1 MRRGDTRFVVAIGG
15 SAGALGAYHALFD
28 AMPATTGMAFVI
40 VSRLH
45 PAAHRQLVTILS
57 RHTKMPVTQAREAMP
72 ILPNQVYVIP
82 PNADLR
88 IEKQAFKVASP
99 RAEGNAQIDLF
110 CMSLAEAMGARALGV
125 IFSGYGSDGTEGC
138 RHIKANG
145 GTTFAQDMSAEV
157 DSMPVSARASGC
169 VDFVLPPDKMSEA
182 LQRLARTRA
191 TKKKREFDPNRF
203 LAIIGEGR
211 SSILVP
217 EKRAIYAQGAAA
229 NAVFYI
235 RKGAVRLTVV
245 STDGKEATL
254 GILNPGDFF
263 GEGCLTGQPFRL
275 GSAAAAA
282 DCELMRINKKAMVLA
297 LRREPSLAEMFLKY
311 VLGRNIRYEA
321 DLVDQLF
328 SSSEKRLARTL
339 LLLAQVRVGGEAETV
354 LYKISQETIAEM
366 VGTTRSRVNLFMNKF
381 KKLGFIEYNGG
392 LKVNPSLMTII
403 VHD

>member
-1 MRRGDTRFVVAIGG
+1 MTKGEPRFVVAIGG
-15 SAGALGAYHALFD
+15 SAGALGAYKALLD
-28 AMPATTGMAFVI
+28 AMPAKTGMAFVI
-40 VSRLH
+40 VSHIH
-45 PAAHRQLVTILS
+45 PAANSQLAKILS
-57 RHTKMPVTQAREAMP
+57 RHTTMPVTQVREAMP
-72 ILPNQVYVIP
+72 ILPNHVYVIP
-82 PNADLR
+82 PNADLL
-88 IEKQAFKVASP
+88 IERHAFKVVSP
-99 RAEGNAQIDLF
+99 RTERNAQIDLF
-110 CMSLAEAMGARALGV
+110 FMSLAEARGAQAIGI
-125 IFSGYGSDGTEGC
+125 IFSGYGGDGTEGC

-157 DSMPVSARASGC
+157 DGMPVSARASGC
-169 VDFVLPPDKMSEA
+169 VDLVLPPDKIPAA
-182 LQRLARTRA
+182 LQRLTRTRA
-191 TKKKREFDPNRF
+191 TKKKREFDPNQF
-203 LAIIGEGR
+203 LAIIGQGR
-211 SSILVP
+211 TSVLVP

-229 NAVFYI
+229 DAVFYI
-235 RKGAVRLTVV
+235 QKGAVRLTVV
-245 STDGKEATL
+245 STGGKEATL

-282 DCELMRINKKAMVLA
+282 DCELMRINKKAMMLA
-297 LRREPSLAEMFLKY
+297 LHRESSLAEMFLAY

-339 LLLAQVRVGGEAETV
+339 LLLAQVRIGGEAETI
-354 LYKISQETIAEM
+354 LYKISQETLAEM
-366 VGTTRSRVNLFMNKF
+366 VGTTRSRVNFFMNKF

>member
-1 MRRGDTRFVVAIGG
+1 
-15 SAGALGAYHALFD
+15 
-28 AMPATTGMAFVI
+28 
-40 VSRLH
+40 
-45 PAAHRQLVTILS
+45 
-57 RHTKMPVTQAREAMP
+57 
-72 ILPNQVYVIP
+72 
-82 PNADLR
+82 
-88 IEKQAFKVASP
+88 
-99 RAEGNAQIDLF
+99 
-110 CMSLAEAMGARALGV
+110 MGARAIGV
-125 IFSGYGSDGTEGC
+125 IFSGYGSDGTEGS
-138 RHIKANG
+138 RHNKANG

-157 DSMPVSARASGC
+157 DGMPVSARASGC
-169 VDFVLPPDKMSEA
+169 VDFVLPPEKMSAA
-182 LQRLARTRA
+182 LQRLARTRG
-191 TKKKREFDPNRF
+191 TKKKREFDPKRF

-211 SSILVP
+211 KSMLVR

-229 NAVFYI
+229 DAVFYI
-235 RKGAVRLTVV
+235 QKGAVRLTVV
-245 STDGKEATL
+245 STEGKEATL

-282 DCELMRINKKAMVLA
+282 DCELMRISKKAMVLA

-311 VLGRNIRYEA
+311 ILSRNIRYEA

-339 LLLAQVRVGGEAETV
+339 LLLAQVRIGGEAETI
-354 LYKISQETIAEM
+354 LYKISQETLAEM
-366 VGTTRSRVNLFMNKF
+366 VGTTRSCVNFFMNKF

>member
-1 MRRGDTRFVVAIGG
+1 MRRGDPRFVVAIGG
-15 SAGALGAYHALFD
+15 SAGALGAYQALFD
-28 AMPATTGMAFVI
+28 AMPAKTGMAFVI
-40 VSRLH
+40 VSHIH
-45 PAAHRQLVTILS
+45 PAANSQLGKILS

-72 ILPNQVYVIP
+72 VLPNHVYVIP
-82 PNADLR
+82 PNADLL
-88 IEKQAFKVASP
+88 IERQAFKVVSP
-99 RAEGNAQIDLF
+99 RTERNTQIDLF
-110 CMSLAEAMGARALGV
+110 FTSLAEVFGARAIGV
-125 IFSGYGSDGTEGC
+125 VLSGYGGDGSEGC

-157 DSMPVSARASGC
+157 DGMPVSARASGC
-169 VDFVLPPDKMSEA
+169 VDFVLPPDKIPAA
-182 LQRLARTRA
+182 LQGLARTRVS
-191 TKKKREFDPNRF
+191 KKKREFDPNRF
-203 LAIIGEGR
+203 LAIIGQGR
-211 SSILVP
+211 TNMLVP
-217 EKRAIYAQGAAA
+217 EKHAIYAQGAAA
-229 NAVFYI
+229 DAVFYI
-235 RKGAVRLTVV
+235 LKGAVRLTVV

-282 DCELMRINKKAMVLA
+282 DCELMRISKKAMVLA

-339 LLLAQVRVGGEAETV
+339 LLLAQVRIGGEAETV
-354 LYKISQETIAEM
+354 LYKISQETLAEM
-366 VGTTRSRVNLFMNKF
+366 VGTTRSRVNFFMNKF

-392 LKVNPSLMTII
+392 LKINPSLMTII